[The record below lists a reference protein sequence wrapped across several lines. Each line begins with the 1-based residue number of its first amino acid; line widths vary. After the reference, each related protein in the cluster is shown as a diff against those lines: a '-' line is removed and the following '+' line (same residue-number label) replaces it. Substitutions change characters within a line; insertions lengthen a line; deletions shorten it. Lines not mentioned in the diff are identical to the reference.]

1 MSLYKA
7 IDPLHPIKT
16 YWGFCLSPTQHNR
29 VDVTHFCENALCWAS
44 DLERKIRCPHTH
56 TTLLSTLSLPQP
68 PSLSLSHV
76 TLPLYLSEAE
86 TRWSA
91 ADGSPE
97 SREAAAAWRRWR
109 GERRRAARREPGTGY
124 AAMAARRGEA
134 EFTDARGPPSGVA
147 ERRMSRASTAAT
159 EATGRRRCRRSS

>member
-1 MSLYKA
+1 MLGVRSGEKNQMPTHPHHSSLNL
-7 IDPLHPIKT
+7 IS
-16 YWGFCLSPTQHNR
+16 SPT
-29 VDVTHFCENALCWAS
+29 
-44 DLERKIRCPHTH
+44 P
-56 TTLLSTLSLPQP
+56 PP

-134 EFTDARGPPSGVA
+134 EFADARGPPGGVA
-147 ERRMSRASTAAT
+147 GRRMSRASTAAA